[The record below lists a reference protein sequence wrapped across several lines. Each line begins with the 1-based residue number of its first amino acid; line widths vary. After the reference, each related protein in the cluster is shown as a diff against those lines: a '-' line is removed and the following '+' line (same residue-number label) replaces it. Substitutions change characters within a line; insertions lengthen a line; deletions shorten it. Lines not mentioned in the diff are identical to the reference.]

1 MIDLHCHILPGI
13 DDGAKSI
20 DESIALLQLAAEQGI
35 THVVATPHIHLGIF
49 DNTLASINAAYK
61 LLVNDTRF
69 SQLNLALN
77 TAAEVR
83 ICPEIIPFI
92 ENSQIPFLGKYQDKD
107 VLLLELPSSHIPPGA
122 DKLVRWLVARNIIPM
137 IAHPERNRELQ
148 THPERIQMFQRLGCL
163 FQLTASSLLGD
174 MGEKPLQLS
183 QLFLEQ
189 NLYTI
194 IASDSHSINRRPPK
208 LKQAYQV
215 AEKLVG
221 QHRADA
227 LVLDNPRAISESLF
241 LKS

>member
-49 DNTLASINAAYK
+49 DNTLASINAAFE

-174 MGEKPLQLS
+174 MGNKALQLS
-183 QLFLEQ
+183 EDWIKQR
-189 NLYTI
+189 LYTI
-194 IASDSHSINRRPPK
+194 VASDCHSIKRRPPK
-208 LKQAYQV
+208 LAMARERVIELTNIDY
-215 AEKLVG
+215 ATDLV
-221 QHRADA
+221 
-227 LVLDNPRAISESLF
+227 VNTPKIISDSLF
-241 LKS
+241 